1 MVHGGRTYG
10 QHPSGAQSACLLAH
24 GSDGHHGQER
34 TYEEGEGEGE
44 GGTLISDG
52 EMLDAGFGRGILS
65 TTIVRTEGVSIASAA
80 LRKNI
85 ANVSEK
91 SLLNNGDVLKIPSNA
106 LFLLVFPLPFPLR
119 PPPSAR
125 RRPMGSRPPPGRR
138 VEWPLPLRPSARRH
152 CRRSGRRRRHLCRE
166 TDGREENEA

>member
-24 GSDGHHGQER
+24 GSDGLHGQER

-44 GGTLISDG
+44 GGTLISGG

-106 LFLLVFPLPFPLR
+106 LFLLVFSLPFPLR
-119 PPPSAR
+119 PPPAAVQWGAALPPAGVSNGHSPSD
-125 RRPMGSRPPPGRR
+125 RPRDGTAAEADAAAGTYAGKR
-138 VEWPLPLRPSARRH
+138 
-152 CRRSGRRRRHLCRE
+152 
-166 TDGREENEA
+166 TDGRKTRRD